1 MTAGGPTGGS
11 VRTERAMPGRT
22 RSISTKMSDSMMM
35 RLLAIC
41 RRKDYTPAE
50 AVRDA
55 IREWVERQEQ
65 P

>member
-1 MTAGGPTGGS
+1 MTGPTGGS
-11 VRTERAMPGRT
+11 VRTDRT
-22 RSISTKMSDSMMM
+22 RIARQRQISTKLSDPMMN

-55 IREWVERQEQ
+55 VRNWVEANE
-65 P
+65 

>member
-1 MTAGGPTGGS
+1 MNGPTGGS
-11 VRTERAMPGRT
+11 VRSARTHTGRQ
-22 RSISTKMSDSMMM
+22 RQISTKLSDSMMN

-55 IREWVERQEQ
+55 VRNWVEANE
-65 P
+65 